1 MIKKLDR
8 YFLTIFTSRMLLTSI
23 VLIAVVWL
31 TKSVQLF
38 QKISDGLPP
47 SLLFLL
53 TIYSLPPFLIEVVP
67 LALFIA
73 VITNLSRL
81 IMDRELVVMQAA
93 GQSLWRLSYPII
105 FLAALVAILSL
116 YVNLWLVP
124 QSYESLKRLEQTA
137 GQYAHLALKKGQVTS
152 FRDNQHIYIESRD
165 ENILYNV
172 MLMTKDLDNNNQETI
187 TAKEAIVTQGRDGSS
202 WILLLDGVRSFYDEK
217 AGEFSYLTFASYN
230 VQYQAS
236 ASKVARATRPREL
249 NPKEL
254 RQQLQV
260 AKDPSPYRIE
270 LHKRLTSP
278 WLVIAYVL
286 IAIAFLK
293 SGNLLRRT
301 HSKNIFYG
309 ILCIVLLKAMHFGL
323 FIIATTNIMLIAL
336 VYMLIVVSIIIPAIY
351 IYRARF

>member
-31 TKSVQLF
+31 TKSIQLF

-47 SLLFLL
+47 SLLFFL

-93 GQSLWRLSYPII
+93 GQSLWRLSFPVI
-105 FLAALVAILSL
+105 FLAILVAILSL

-124 QSYESLKRLEQTA
+124 QSYESLKKLEQTA

-152 FRDNQHIYIESRD
+152 FREKQNIYIQSRD

-172 MLMTKDLDNNNQETI
+172 MLMNEDPNSNNQETI
-187 TAKEAIVTQGRDGSS
+187 TAQKAIITQSGDGSS
-202 WILLLDGVRSFYDEK
+202 WILLLDGVRNFYD
-217 AGEFSYLTFASYN
+217 ANTGEFSYLTFESYN
-230 VQYQAS
+230 MPYQINT
-236 ASKVARATRPREL
+236 SKPVKATRPREL

-254 RQQLQV
+254 MGQLNI
-260 AKDPSPYRIE
+260 AEDPNPYLIE

-301 HSKNIFYG
+301 HGKNIFYG
-309 ILCIVLLKAMHFGL
+309 TLCIVLLKALHFSL
-323 FIIATTNIMLIAL
+323 FIVATASIMMIVLAYILIILA
-336 VYMLIVVSIIIPAIY
+336 IIIPAMY